1 MKAMILAAGRGSRL
15 RPLTDTVPKPMIP
28 IAGLPLLEHTLRLL
42 RSHGF
47 DDLIINLHHLPEVIR
62 QYFGNGDRL
71 GVRLRYA
78 DEPQLRGTAGAI
90 RDVATSGFFGDEEF
104 LVFYGD
110 NLINADLTALWQSHL
125 STQAQ
130 ATIGLVWMPDPHDRG
145 IVGLAA
151 DGRIDRLVE
160 KPSTKQLFDDYL
172 INAGVYAIGPDVVD
186 SIPATGTPDF
196 AVDVFPHLL
205 QRGDHLVGHRLMGQ
219 LLSTDTAE
227 RYQAACEQVAAGHF
241 ALP

>member
-90 RDVATSGFFGDEEF
+90 RDVATLAFS
-104 LVFYGD
+104 
-110 NLINADLTALWQSHL
+110 AMKSSSC
-125 STQAQ
+125 ST
-130 ATIGLVWMPDPHDRG
+130 ATISSMQTSPHS
-145 IVGLAA
+145 
-151 DGRIDRLVE
+151 GRVI
-160 KPSTKQLFDDYL
+160 
-172 INAGVYAIGPDVVD
+172 
-186 SIPATGTPDF
+186 
-196 AVDVFPHLL
+196 
-205 QRGDHLVGHRLMGQ
+205 
-219 LLSTDTAE
+219 
-227 RYQAACEQVAAGHF
+227 
-241 ALP
+241 

>member
-1 MKAMILAAGRGSRL
+1 MS
-15 RPLTDTVPKPMIP
+15 KPF
-28 IAGLPLLEHTLRLL
+28 AGL
-42 RSHGF
+42 
-47 DDLIINLHHLPEVIR
+47 
-62 QYFGNGDRL
+62 
-71 GVRLRYA
+71 
-78 DEPQLRGTAGAI
+78 
-90 RDVATSGFFGDEEF
+90 
-104 LVFYGD
+104 
-110 NLINADLTALWQSHL
+110 
-125 STQAQ
+125 
-130 ATIGLVWMPDPHDRG
+130 RG
-145 IVGLAA
+145 IDFTQVLAGPYSTYQLASLGA
-151 DGRIDRLVE
+151 DVIKVEHPKGGDQGRSLLTPTPESAEAGMSALSSAVNSGKRSITVDLKHPNARDIIDRLVE